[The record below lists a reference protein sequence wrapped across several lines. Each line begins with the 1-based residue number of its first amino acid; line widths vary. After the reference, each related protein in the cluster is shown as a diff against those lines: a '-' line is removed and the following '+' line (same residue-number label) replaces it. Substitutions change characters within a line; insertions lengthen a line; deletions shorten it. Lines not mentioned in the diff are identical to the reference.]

1 LEEIMIRKIWVKSVE
16 YIVIALTFVAAVA
29 IYIAL
34 WAVGADKMDE
44 FQEEN
49 NEGIYCREV

>member
-1 LEEIMIRKIWVKSVE
+1 MIRKIWVKSVE